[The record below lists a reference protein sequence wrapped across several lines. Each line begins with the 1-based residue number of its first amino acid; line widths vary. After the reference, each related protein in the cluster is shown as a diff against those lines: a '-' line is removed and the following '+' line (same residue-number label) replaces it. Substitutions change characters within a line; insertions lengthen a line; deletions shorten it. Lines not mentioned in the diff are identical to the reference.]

1 MYILRLKLK
10 YFLLILNENDYFVI
24 KRYRECENLI
34 KKIYVFN
41 YYFRGYFERN
51 LIFIDNIY

>member
-34 KKIYVFN
+34 KKCMF
-41 YYFRGYFERN
+41 
-51 LIFIDNIY
+51 LIIILEVILKEI